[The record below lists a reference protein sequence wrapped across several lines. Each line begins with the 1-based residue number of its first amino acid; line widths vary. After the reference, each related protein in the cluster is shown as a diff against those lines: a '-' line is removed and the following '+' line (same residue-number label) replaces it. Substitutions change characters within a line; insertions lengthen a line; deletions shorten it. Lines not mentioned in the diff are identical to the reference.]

1 VSGDAARRTSSH
13 ASTNSILAIFKEGT
27 MLESTW
33 RTQPVEQ
40 PTRLQLAIREW
51 QRQLLEKARVTHSDG
66 REPTG
71 ATTVEF

>member
-1 VSGDAARRTSSH
+1 
-13 ASTNSILAIFKEGT
+13 

-71 ATTVEF
+71 ATTVESDRRSLEVDQAAGERHRDRLGAVRDA